1 MRMPRSFT
9 GRLTAA
15 QLALASFPI
24 PTLFLFSDG
33 DPVTARIDARPVIEG
48 MPNAR
53 LAVVKDAGHYLQE
66 DQPEE
71 VARNLLEFLDETE
84 PSPASTPHVSKDE

>member
-1 MRMPRSFT
+1 MWTLPLLLF
-9 GRLTAA
+9 
-15 QLALASFPI
+15 ALAGDVPA
-24 PTLFLFSDG
+24 SDSVQ
-33 DPVTARIDARPVIEG
+33 VTARIDARPVIEG

-71 VARNLLEFLDETE
+71 VSRNILEFLDETE
-84 PSPASTPHVSKDE
+84 PNPTSTPHVSTEE